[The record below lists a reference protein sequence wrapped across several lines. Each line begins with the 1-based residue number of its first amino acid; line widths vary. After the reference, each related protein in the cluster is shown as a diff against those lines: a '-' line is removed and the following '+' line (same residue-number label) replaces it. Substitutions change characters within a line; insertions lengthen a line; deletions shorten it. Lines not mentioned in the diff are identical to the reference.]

1 MYGTCGSSG
10 RAGVQWAGTDTDTLR
25 FQGTIHPTSN
35 YKDSAVI
42 ALALNQDFQSAWIYT
57 DRNYDLTLIRSFVVF
72 VCPGYQREPRAAR
85 DAAQ

>member
-1 MYGTCGSSG
+1 MGLADL
-10 RAGVQWAGTDTDTLR
+10 RGVQGAQWAGTDTDTLR

-35 YKDSAVI
+35 YKDSAVV

-57 DRNYDLTLIRSFVVF
+57 DRHYDLTLIRSFVVF
-72 VCPGYQREPRAAR
+72 VCPGYKRDPRAAR